1 MDGLPTYQALECVL
15 EWETWISRKP
25 IELLR
30 IALADS
36 KERVTA
42 IREFQRL
49 MYKSNDVIVSN
60 EIDEILHELAGDL
73 EFYVPIDLHRA
84 QDSSYFGDRKA
95 IKLIRETLRELES
108 RDIK

>member
-1 MDGLPTYQALECVL
+1 MDIP
-15 EWETWISRKP
+15 KP

-49 MYKSNDVIVSN
+49 MSKANDVFVSN
-60 EIDEILHELAGDL
+60 EIDETLHELAYDL
-73 EFYVPIDLHRA
+73 GFYVPFDLHRA
-84 QDSSYFGDRKA
+84 QAPCYFGDKKA
-95 IKLIRETLRELES
+95 MKLIRETLRKLES
-108 RDIK
+108 QGVK